1 MCPTSAEGS
10 PKRFAPLFRAVCVF
24 RAAPLPFG
32 LPSISSK
39 TKRFGARV
47 HVSIVS
53 SARDT
58 PPQNVWHTLYT
69 VYTLYYS
76 RNPLQS
82 HARGRSGEHEV
93 ALFLQQLAEIVDG
106 HERGRVLI
114 AKRLA
119 PNLQHLA

>member
-1 MCPTSAEGS
+1 MNASALAEFS
-10 PKRFAPLFRAVCVF
+10 FELFLVRVC
-24 RAAPLPFG
+24 
-32 LPSISSK
+32 
-39 TKRFGARV
+39 
-47 HVSIVS
+47 VSIVS

-58 PPQNVWHTLYT
+58 PPQRMCGTL
-69 VYTLYYS
+69 YTLYYS